1 MEDSFRVRVDKVF
14 GALGGGTASS
24 VEVTPSLWCLT
35 DEEIKRRKWNRS
47 KEVPEEEEDRDESR
61 PSVVLTD
68 LESDL
73 KELSDKEDEEE
84 EEEDEDED
92 EGEEID
98 GAKRRRNSNGGGGES
113 SVDEY
118 LDVQSNIG
126 RDCTLD
132 FEVFGFESCFNLS
145 MYVFARS

>member
-14 GALGGGTASS
+14 GNLGTDTPSS
-24 VEVTPSLWCLT
+24 VGVSPALWSLT
-35 DEEIKRRKWNRS
+35 DEEIERREWNRN
-47 KEVPEEEEDRDESR
+47 KEVPEEGESR

-73 KELSDKEDEEE
+73 KELSNIEEEDEEE
-84 EEEDEDED
+84 EEEEEEDEE

-98 GAKRRRNSNGGGGES
+98 GAKRRRNNNGGGCDS
-113 SVDEY
+113 SVVEY

-132 FEVFGFESCFNLS
+132 YEVCSILCSCFSLL
-145 MYVFARS
+145 

>member
-24 VEVTPSLWCLT
+24 VEVAPSWCLT
-35 DEEIKRRKWNRS
+35 DEEIERRKWNRS
-47 KEVPEEEEDRDESR
+47 KEVPEEAEDRDESR

-84 EEEDEDED
+84 EDEDVGNFD
-92 EGEEID
+92 MKNPSKTIIRYG
-98 GAKRRRNSNGGGGES
+98 
-113 SVDEY
+113 VY
-118 LDVQSNIG
+118 
-126 RDCTLD
+126 
-132 FEVFGFESCFNLS
+132 FE
-145 MYVFARS
+145 

>member
-14 GALGGGTASS
+14 GALGGNTASS
-24 VEVTPSLWCLT
+24 VGVSPSLWCLT
-35 DEEIKRRKWNRS
+35 DEEIERREWNRN
-47 KEVPEEEEDRDESR
+47 KEVAEEGEEGIESG
-61 PSVVLTD
+61 PSVVRND

-73 KELSDKEDEEE
+73 QELSQYEEEQEEE
-84 EEEDEDED
+84 EEGEVEED
-92 EGEEID
+92 GEEID
-98 GAKRRRNSNGGGGES
+98 GEKKKRRRNNISCAEG

-132 FEVFGFESCFNLS
+132 YEVFDFK
-145 MYVFARS
+145 